1 MCYNYFEMRQTL
13 KVIFYSFLG
22 LSVGILLPVQ
32 SVFAQQASSP
42 NYQLNES
49 FFGIGG
55 DVDSAS
61 NNYRSRQSAGALGVG
76 DTSSNNY
83 RSVLGNVTPDQP
95 YLEMV
100 VTGND
105 LDLGELSSTSTSY
118 GSPVGGTCG
127 CSFYVRTYFSTG
139 YVVVNA
145 SSNPPTTS
153 QGYSLT
159 AKSVQG
165 APSGSASVEEFG
177 MNLVANT
184 SPGTFG
190 ANPVN
195 QPDNT
200 FADGVVSSGY
210 DTANQFKFG
219 AGDIMAES
227 PATVGNQGDG
237 QTDYTISYIAKKKNT
252 TPAGNYV
259 LNHEIVV
266 IATF

>member
-1 MCYNYFEMRQTL
+1 MRQTIKL
-13 KVIFYSFLG
+13 TFYSFLG
-22 LSVGILLPVQ
+22 VVLGLFFSANTIY
-32 SVFAQQASSP
+32 AQQASSP
-42 NYQLNES
+42 NYQLNEA
-49 FFGIGG
+49 FFGTGG

-61 NNYRSRQSAGALGVG
+61 TNYRSRQSAGALGVG
-76 DTSSNNY
+76 DTSSASY
-83 RSVLGNVTPDQP
+83 RAVLGNISPDQP

-100 VTGND
+100 VTGNAI
-105 LDLGELSSTSTSY
+105 DLGELSSTTTSY

-127 CSFYVRTYFSTG
+127 CSFYVRTYLSTS

-153 QGYSLT
+153 QGYSL
-159 AKSVQG
+159 APKSTQG
-165 APSGSASVEEFG
+165 APSASPSVEEFG

-195 QPDNT
+195 APDNT
-200 FADGVVSSGY
+200 FADGMIVSGY
-210 DTANQFKFG
+210 DTPNQFKFG
-219 AGDIMAES
+219 AGDIMAMS
-227 PATVGNQGDG
+227 PQTSGNQAHGE
-237 QTDYTISYIAKKKNT
+237 TDYTISYIAKKKNT
-252 TPAGNYV
+252 TAAGDYV